1 MIRSRVLSSAV
12 RNVARLGASAP
23 KFQSRM
29 MSASAGTVI
38 DPAIGLTDEQK
49 EFQTVAHEFA
59 TNEMMPY
66 ATQWDEESFFPVDTL
81 KKMAALGFAGVY
93 VKDDVGGSNLSRL
106 DGSVIFEA
114 LARGCTST
122 TAYLTIHNMCA
133 WMIDTYGN
141 EEQRQRFL
149 PGMCTFDLFG
159 SYCLTEPSAGSD
171 AASLSTKAVKD
182 GDHYILN
189 GSKAFISGGGHSDV
203 YLIMCRTGGE
213 GAKGISCM
221 IVEKDTPGLSFGKN
235 EKKLGWKTQPTAMV
249 MLEDCR
255 VPAKNLLGGEGNGFK
270 IAMKGLDGGR
280 LSIGSC
286 SLGAAQE
293 SLERTLQY
301 VQDRKQFGKPIGA
314 NQALQF
320 RLADMSAEL
329 QAARLTL
336 RQAARLLDEKDPA
349 ATPYC
354 AMAKRLATDAGFNVC
369 NESLQ
374 LQGGYGYLQ
383 GYGERFLRDVRVH
396 QILEG
401 TNEIMRHIIAR
412 TLVK

>member
-1 MIRSRVLSSAV
+1 MVGRGLKAFTVRPATFTQARALSAY
-12 RNVARLGASAP
+12 
-23 KFQSRM
+23 
-29 MSASAGTVI
+29 AGTVI
-38 DPAIGLTDEQK
+38 DPSIGLTPEQI
-49 EFQTVAHEFA
+49 EFQTVAYDFA
-59 TNEMMPY
+59 MQEMAPH
-66 ATQWDEESFFPVDTL
+66 ATKWDEESHFPVDVL
-81 KKMAALGFAGVY
+81 KKLAELGFAGVY
-93 VKDDVGGSNLSRL
+93 VRDDVGGSNLSRL

-133 WMIDTYGN
+133 WMVDTFGTD
-141 EEQRQRFL
+141 EQRQRWL
-149 PGMCTFDLFG
+149 PGMCSLDLFG
-159 SYCLTEPSAGSD
+159 SYCLTEPGAGSD
-171 AASLSTKAVKD
+171 AGSLTTRAVRD
-182 GDHYILN
+182 GDHYVLN

-213 GAKGISCM
+213 GPKGISCM
-221 IVEKDTPGLSFGKN
+221 VVEKGTPGLSFGQN
-235 EKKLGWKTQPTAMV
+235 EKKLGWKTQPTRLV
-249 MLEDCR
+249 NLEDCR
-255 VPAKNLLGGEGNGFK
+255 VPAANLLGGEGNGFK

-301 VQDRKQFGKPIGA
+301 VGDRKQFGKPIGA

-320 RLADMSAEL
+320 RLADMSTEL
-329 QAARLTL
+329 QSARLTL
-336 RQAARLLDEKDPA
+336 RQAARLLDEKSPA
-349 ATPYC
+349 ATAYC

-369 NESLQ
+369 NEALQ
-374 LQGGYGYLQ
+374 MHGGYGYLQ
-383 GYGERFLRDVRVH
+383 GYSERFLRDVRVH

-401 TNEIMRHIIAR
+401 TNEIMRHIVAR